1 MTKSPDARSPS
12 EKEMTDTWVE
22 ERFRS
27 LGFDALQA
35 TTLRLAR
42 ADWHEARRMLK
53 QGCSHEH
60 ALSILT

>member
-1 MTKSPDARSPS
+1 MTKAPGARSPS

-42 ADWHEARRMLK
+42 ADWHEARRLLD
-53 QGCSHEH
+53 QGCSLEH
-60 ALSILT
+60 AFTLLT